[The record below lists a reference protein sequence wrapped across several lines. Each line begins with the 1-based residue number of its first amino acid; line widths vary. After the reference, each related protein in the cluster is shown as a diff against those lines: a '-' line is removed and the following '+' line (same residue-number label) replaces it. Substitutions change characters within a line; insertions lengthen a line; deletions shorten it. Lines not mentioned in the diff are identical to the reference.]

1 MRRHYAVYL
10 KIQCKVISAYEVPH
24 HNNGDND
31 LIKRKEALQPGS
43 WSTAAPVPRFQT
55 LDPDWSTSP
64 DMSGY
69 DQTSAFKLAQS
80 KTA

>member
-1 MRRHYAVYL
+1 M
-10 KIQCKVISAYEVPH
+10 QEVVAQYTDEY
-24 HNNGDND
+24 NNGRGT
-31 LIKRKEALQPGS
+31 LEQFLEALMVKRKEALQPGS

-64 DMSGY
+64 DMSGH